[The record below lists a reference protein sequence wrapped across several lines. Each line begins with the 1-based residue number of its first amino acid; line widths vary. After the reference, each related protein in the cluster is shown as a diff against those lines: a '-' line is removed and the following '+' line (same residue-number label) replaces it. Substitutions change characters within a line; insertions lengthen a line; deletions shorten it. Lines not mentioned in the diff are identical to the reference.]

1 MVWGRP
7 LTLELVRSEVQ
18 SLNEARQDGEQK
30 EEKRGV
36 LREVQK
42 WELNEIDKQERQ
54 SLERKQ
60 QVRQAE
66 EREKE

>member
-1 MVWGRP
+1 M
-7 LTLELVRSEVQ
+7 
-18 SLNEARQDGEQK
+18 
-30 EEKRGV
+30 